1 MLEQCSLQK
10 IAKLLV
16 TRLKLILP
24 KLISPYHFAFIPG
37 GWIAENEVILQK
49 THRVKDGMMAAKLD
63 LQKPYDRVN
72 GKFLKTAG

>member
-1 MLEQCSLQK
+1 M
-10 IAKLLV
+10 

-24 KLISPYHFAFIPG
+24 KLISPCHFAFTPG

-49 THRVKDGMMAAKLD
+49 THSFKKKKVKDGMMTAKLD